1 MPKKTNLTPKRI
13 AIAVVILAVLALVIY
28 GIVVAIQRSSIPVFD
43 DGSELSVVSL
53 YVEGDSDSEWYITI
67 EDTAIVEVVDIIN
80 IGNNTDD
87 AKPEVQYVF
96 KGKKAGRT
104 NVTFRYGKFSDGKAE
119 REQKYLI
126 EVNENLE
133 TRITQR

>member
-53 YVEGDSDSEWYITI
+53 YVE
-67 EDTAIVEVVDIIN
+67 VVDTIN